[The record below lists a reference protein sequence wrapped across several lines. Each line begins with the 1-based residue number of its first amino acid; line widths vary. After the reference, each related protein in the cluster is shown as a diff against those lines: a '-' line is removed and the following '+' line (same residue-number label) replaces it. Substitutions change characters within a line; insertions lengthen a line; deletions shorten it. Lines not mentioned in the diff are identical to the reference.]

1 MIISIKIENNTL
13 KDGIF
18 MNKYKNKSNISGK
31 IIHDSRIEHNLSL
44 EKLSNKLELL
54 GVTLYP
60 NDIYLIEKEQ
70 RIVKDFELMAI
81 CKILDIDVKDIKE
94 IYQYIEK
101 MQMNTTND
109 EIHFLPFWENG
120 VKFFTIEGPN
130 KEKIEFSQYL

>member
-1 MIISIKIENNTL
+1 
-13 KDGIF
+13 

-31 IIHDSRIEHNLSL
+31 VIHASRIEYNLSL

-81 CKILDIDVKDIKE
+81 CKILKIDIQKIKTE
-94 IYQYIEK
+94 
-101 MQMNTTND
+101 
-109 EIHFLPFWENG
+109 L
-120 VKFFTIEGPN
+120 
-130 KEKIEFSQYL
+130 

>member
-1 MIISIKIENNTL
+1 
-13 KDGIF
+13 

-31 IIHDSRIEHNLSL
+31 VIHNSRIEHNLSL

-81 CKILDIDVKDIKE
+81 CKILDIDTRKIKE
-94 IYQYIEK
+94 E
-101 MQMNTTND
+101 
-109 EIHFLPFWENG
+109 L
-120 VKFFTIEGPN
+120 
-130 KEKIEFSQYL
+130 

>member
-1 MIISIKIENNTL
+1 
-13 KDGIF
+13 

-31 IIHDSRIEHNLSL
+31 IIHDSRINHNLSL

-81 CKILDIDVKDIKE
+81 CKILEIDTKKIKE
-94 IYQYIEK
+94 K
-101 MQMNTTND
+101 
-109 EIHFLPFWENG
+109 L
-120 VKFFTIEGPN
+120 
-130 KEKIEFSQYL
+130 